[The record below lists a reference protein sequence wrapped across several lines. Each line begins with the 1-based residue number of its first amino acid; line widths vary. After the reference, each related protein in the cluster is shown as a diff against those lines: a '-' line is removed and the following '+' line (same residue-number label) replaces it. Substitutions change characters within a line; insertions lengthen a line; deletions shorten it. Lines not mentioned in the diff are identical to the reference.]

1 MGRGPLR
8 WSLVLAT
15 AAAAMSVADVGRA
28 QQDEGRCLVNDPT
41 GTPLN
46 VRAAPNGDILT
57 TLSNGMR
64 VDPVDETRHNS
75 KRWLLVNRFG
85 ERIGW
90 VFGNYIL
97 CDTKGDAGDAAPT
110 PPSDQR

>member
-8 WSLVLAT
+8 WSLVLAM
-15 AAAAMSVADVGRA
+15 AAPAMSVAGVGQA

-46 VRAAPNGDILT
+46 VRAAP
-57 TLSNGMR
+57 
-64 VDPVDETRHNS
+64 
-75 KRWLLVNRFG
+75 
-85 ERIGW
+85 
-90 VFGNYIL
+90 
-97 CDTKGDAGDAAPT
+97 T

>member
-1 MGRGPLR
+1 MGARSLR
-8 WSLVLAT
+8 MGLVVATLA
-15 AAAAMSVADVGRA
+15 VALHVAGQGHA

-41 GTPLN
+41 DTPLN

-64 VDPVDETRHNS
+64 VDPVDETLHNS

-85 ERIGW
+85 ERLGW

>member
-1 MGRGPLR
+1 MGRVRLR
-8 WSLVLAT
+8 LAVVVTTAT
-15 AAAAMSVADVGRA
+15 AVMSIAGAGQA

-97 CDTKGDAGDAAPT
+97 CDPKGDAGEAAPT

>member
-1 MGRGPLR
+1 MGRVRLR
-8 WSLVLAT
+8 LAVVVTTAT
-15 AAAAMSVADVGRA
+15 AVMSIAGA
-28 QQDEGRCLVNDPT
+28 GQAEQDEGRCVVNDPT

-90 VFGNYIL
+90 VFGSYIL

>member
-1 MGRGPLR
+1 MGRVRLR
-8 WSLVLAT
+8 LAVVVTTAT
-15 AAAAMSVADVGRA
+15 AVMSIAGAGQA

-64 VDPVDETRHNS
+64 VDPIDETRHNS

-90 VFGNYIL
+90 VFGSYIL